1 MGGGVGV
8 DALGQQAREH
18 GPRAVD
24 AREAAAQDP
33 EDEDAYCDVHEDG
46 DEGADERGGGG
57 RVGAVE
63 RLAEGAAGGVVAG
76 GADPGVIIL
85 ADVLFRGLVEGGG
98 RSVRPLKMGPQAGN
112 GKGRGGRAT
121 YQSSRLERR
130 EQAHRPIRVG
140 VSSSSGTFTVGVLGL
155 LAKIGTTADFR
166 YGGSDVGRSGRKF
179 RACW

>member
-63 RLAEGAAGGVVAG
+63 GLAEGAAGGVVAG

-85 ADVLFRGLVEGGG
+85 ADFLVRGLVEGGG
-98 RSVRPLKMGPQAGN
+98 RSVEAPQDGTEAGN
-112 GKGRGGRAT
+112 GKGRGGRPHTSPRAW
-121 YQSSRLERR
+121 SGESRLIVPSAWACRLAAGHSRLGCCVCSRR
-130 EQAHRPIRVG
+130 LGLPPI
-140 VSSSSGTFTVGVLGL
+140 SGTGE
-155 LAKIGTTADFR
+155 AH
-166 YGGSDVGRSGRKF
+166 VGRSGSKF
-179 RACW
+179 RGCW